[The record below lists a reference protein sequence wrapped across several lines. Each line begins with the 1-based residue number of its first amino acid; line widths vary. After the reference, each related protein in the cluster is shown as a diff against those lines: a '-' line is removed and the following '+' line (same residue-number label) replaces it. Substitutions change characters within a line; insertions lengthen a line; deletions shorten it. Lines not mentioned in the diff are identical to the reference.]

1 MKIIILGAGQVGGSL
16 AETLLGENHDI
27 TLVDLDEHRLQY
39 FADRLDIHTLRGQG
53 SYPGILRQAGADN
66 ADMLIA
72 VTNNDEAN
80 IVACQVAYTLFNVP
94 VKMARIRSRHY
105 FVRKELFALDHIP
118 IDFIVSPEIIVTN
131 MITELLTFVGAL
143 RIFDFAEGSVKIFTL
158 RPYYG
163 GALIGKTIA
172 QTYEYL
178 SDINFHIVAI
188 YRDYTPIALREE
200 IEIEVGDTI
209 MVSSATDDVNKIIA
223 AFRREEAPLRKIMI
237 AGGGNIGGSLARVLQ
252 DDYEV
257 KLIDHTRDNCDRL
270 ADSLRHV
277 TILCG
282 DANDSN
288 LLRDENIENVDAFLS
303 LMNDDE
309 ANIIAAI
316 QAKQM
321 GARQTFALINRTDY
335 FDIIESSSINV
346 RLSPPLATIGSILTH
361 VRRGDVKAVYSINR
375 GRGEIIEAVVHGDR
389 KTSKIVDRPIE
400 KIKLPSDTIIA
411 AIIRNGEY
419 LKPLDKQLIQA
430 EDRVVFYVKDKR
442 QIGAFEKLLQVSS
455 GFF

>member
-16 AETLLGENHDI
+16 AETLIGENHDI
-27 TLVDLDEHRLQY
+27 TLIDLDEHRLQY

-53 SYPGILRQAGADN
+53 SYPAILRQAGADN

-105 FVRKELFALDHIP
+105 FVKKELFALDHIP
-118 IDFIVSPEIIVTN
+118 IDYIVSPEIIVTQL
-131 MITELLTFVGAL
+131 ITELLAFIGAL
-143 RIFDFAEGSVKIFTL
+143 RMMDFADGQVKVFTMK
-158 RPYYG
+158 PYYG
-163 GALIGKTIA
+163 GALIGKTVA

-178 SDINFHIVAI
+178 SDISFHIATI
-188 YRDYTPIALREE
+188 YRDYAPIALTDET
-200 IEIEVGDTI
+200 EIEVGDTLMI
-209 MVSSATDDVNKIIA
+209 SAATDDVNKIIA

-257 KLIDHTRDNCDRL
+257 KLIDHNRDTCDRL
-270 ADSLRHV
+270 SSSLRHV
-277 TILCG
+277 TVLSG
-282 DANDSN
+282 NANDSD
-288 LLRDENIENVDAFLS
+288 LLRDENIERVDAFLA

-346 RLSPPLATIGSILTH
+346 RVSPPLATLGSILTH
-361 VRRGDVKAVYSINR
+361 VRRGDVKSVYSVNR
-375 GRGEIIEAVVHGDR
+375 GRGEVIEAVIHGDR
-389 KTSKIVDRPIE
+389 KTSKLVDRPV
-400 KIKLPSDTIIA
+400 KKLKLPGDTVIVGL
-411 AIIRNGEY
+411 IRDNQY
-419 LKPLDKQLIQA
+419 YRPAPDLVLCDNDQVI
-430 EDRVVFYVKDKR
+430 FYVKDKR
-442 QIGAFEKLLQVSS
+442 KVNDFEKFLQVSS
-455 GFF
+455 SFF